1 MTDTT
6 NKPFP
11 EAFADL
17 RGRAGV
23 TFRQLAARTR
33 SVDPAGKGLSHGHLA
48 RLANGDERLH
58 PHAMQLI
65 AAAFEELD
73 GPEYFVEYRMAQLR
87 QAFDPN
93 AADRHQALRRFLAW
107 ESLPAAQRERVLGA
121 ES

>member
-1 MTDTT
+1 M
-6 NKPFP
+6 
-11 EAFADL
+11 
-17 RGRAGV
+17 
-23 TFRQLAARTR
+23 TFRQPAARTR

-48 RLANGDERLH
+48 RLANGEERLH

-93 AADRHQALRRFLAW
+93 ARIVIRRCGD
-107 ESLPAAQRERVLGA
+107 SLPGSRFRRRSVSAYLTLRATA
-121 ES
+121 